1 MKIQKWYSQKA
12 TKKMNKTVVAVG
24 IIAVLLVSLFAGL
37 VPSSVALPSYTITD
51 NTVWIDDANVYMS
64 ATPHTISSGGW
75 VYFDLTPKNYNGDID
90 SVWGFNTSVVKPSKA
105 ELYSPHWDNRTTQHS
120 QFFQNVSS
128 FSLSS
133 GACDFGNSYNPH
145 HYDVTY
151 ETCDVWNEISGECE
165 SYKTVSS
172 VVCFDSYL
180 QEGSNYTA
188 YWHTDHSK
196 LILWKDISSSFTKIN
211 YDYGGMN
218 TWYYVKNVP
227 VVAGNSYQVRAWVD
241 VPISTDGVSGKY
253 WWTVKPSSETIAEA
267 IASGHWYA
275 LDPWYS
281 SSWLKRKQ
289 VTWTNVNATTL
300 TNFPAYTN
308 VTDEPEM
315 QTDWDDVVFTD
326 SSGNLI
332 AYELE
337 NYTTGFADYWVNISS
352 LPASGT
358 YTGWMYYGNDG
369 ASSQENPEGIYD
381 VHTKMVHH
389 MQDLVDSTSND
400 NDATNHGATYTSD
413 GMVDGAYDFN
423 GSSDYWD
430 CGSDASLNITDAL
443 SIEAW
448 VKTNSTI
455 QQSIVSKWKFG
466 DGWDFFTTQTI
477 GKLKWL
483 YDAGIAFESD
493 DIIIDNN
500 YHYVNFVRDGNTGYL
515 YIDSI
520 LQSNTISLTGVDIT
534 SGADCMIGNRE
545 ELATPF
551 NGTIDKVIIS
561 STARSA
567 DWINQSYQLV
577 TNQSTYVTWGSEEVS
592 NPVITLVS
600 QTPSTLYQNSTGNF
614 NVTWLVQHASDGLNS
629 SSVAFIYTNYYTVDG
644 SYNHSI
650 RVPSNDRAAAYT
662 NMSGEQILRADN
674 RNGSLNF
681 EDNTTITGGNVYEW
695 GGGDE
700 NTSRMTVTA
709 INSTHSYVY
718 WNGTLRDTVFP
729 SMFYLDRTEQENA
742 TMTQYG
748 IYKDHYLLAK
758 IWNVE
763 AIEGHDDY
771 IFTSFA
777 DTHLGA
783 ISPNKVLEIY
793 YLNES
798 YDPLGATN
806 PEDSA
811 YAFYLTSHNAT
822 SWVDY
827 KYSPHNSTYIKAF
840 TVNQSAI
847 EEAGIEVTKT
857 GYLYYMSSVASAK
870 PYYLNLTNSAS
881 SCNRSFAENNVTYIG
896 SSAPFSEYLYTPNIF
911 VSDRHE
917 GHQFQMKL
925 FAADDNGY
933 WGSSSLETTSI
944 GDAYFPPTTPSISHF
959 NYPIGTKD
967 YDMDGYYSGTFN
979 VGVGVATDPDGGTVT
994 HNLTIH
1000 YANETIVA
1008 IINNTF
1014 TEADATPG
1022 DPHALISFNST
1033 PYHSATDTYTMKVV
1047 ATDDEGQTTS
1057 SWLGVNFTIDV
1068 NAPTITETARTPSSV
1083 LVGDSVTISCTVTD
1097 DVSGVKNVSVQIK
1110 DAKDRV
1116 VNYTM
1121 VEGANNSYSYEFTY
1135 TGKEGWYYIQ
1145 HFYSYDN
1152 ASNLVDNASTLS
1164 FSARGYSAGD
1174 GVGGGA
1180 GGEVPTPSPT
1190 PEVNVTVTPSP
1201 APPLEWIRRPAA
1213 AISGRDAVIVVGG
1226 VVGATFVMLM
1236 LAILWNYNKKQK
1248 REGGWL

>member
-1 MKIQKWYSQKA
+1 MPFQKKCQKIQKM
-12 TKKMNKTVVAVG
+12 KKTIVAVG
-24 IIAVLLVSLFAGL
+24 IIAVLLASMFAGF
-37 VPSSVALPSYTITD
+37 VPSSVVVASPDNWTID
-51 NTVWIDDANVYMS
+51 GDKVYFEDANVYPS
-64 ATPHTISSGGW
+64 ATPHTISSSGW
-75 VYFDLTPKNYNGDID
+75 VYFNLTTKNFTGNID
-90 SVWGFNTSVVKPSKA
+90 ALWGFDTTIAKPTKPQVPNGWENKTSSHTF
-105 ELYSPHWDNRTTQHS
+105 Y
-120 QFFQNVSS
+120 NVSK
-128 FSLSS
+128 FEDT
-133 GACDFGNSYNPH
+133 A
-145 HYDVTY
+145 
-151 ETCDVWNEISGECE
+151 ETCEWGHDYNTHKKKIF
-165 SYKTVSS
+165 YQTNKTAI
-172 VVCFDSYL
+172 VCYDS
-180 QEGSNYTA
+180 QTNDGSNYTA
-188 YWHTDHSK
+188 TWHTRVWRKWDN
-196 LILWKDISSSFTKIN
+196 ISPSRFVSV
-211 YDYGGMN
+211 DYVHQGMDK
-218 TWYYVKNVP
+218 WYYIKDVA
-227 VVAGNSYQVRAWVD
+227 VVAGEAKQLRAWIE
-241 VPISTDGVSGKY
+241 VPISLEEVSGKY
-253 WWTVKPSSETIAEA
+253 WFAVKPSSETISEA
-267 IASGHWYA
+267 ISSGHFYS

-300 TNFPAYTN
+300 TNYAAYTN

-315 QTDWDDVVFTD
+315 QADWDDVVFTN
-326 SSGNLI
+326 SAGNLI

-337 NYTTGFADYWVNISS
+337 NYTTGFADYWVNVTI
-352 LPASGT
+352 PASSSVS
-358 YTGWMYYGNDG
+358 GWMYYGNDG
-369 ASSQENPEGIYD
+369 ASSQENPEGVYD
-381 VHTKMVHH
+381 SHTKMVHH

-400 NDATNHGATYTSD
+400 NDATNHGATYTSS
-413 GMVDGAYDFN
+413 GMVDGAYDYN

-430 CGSDASLNITDAL
+430 CGDIENITDA
-443 SIEAW
+443 ITVEAW
-448 VKTNSTI
+448 TKLDKIETWIPIVTKDFDVTIPYLLWANSGYPRIGFYDGTFKHAASPTVI
-455 QQSIVSKWKFG
+455 SINSWYHFVGTFDKSLGSDNWK
-466 DGWDFFTTQTI
+466 I
-477 GKLKWL
+477 
-483 YDAGIAFESD
+483 
-493 DIIIDNN
+493 
-500 YHYVNFVRDGNTGYL
+500 YVNGIEKGTYTSSDAIAVNADML
-515 YIDSI
+515 YIG
-520 LQSNTISLTGVDIT
+520 QYQYG
-534 SGADCMIGNRE
+534 GNY
-545 ELATPF
+545 F
-551 NGTIDKVIIS
+551 NGTIDNVIIS

-567 DWINQSYQLV
+567 DWINQSYELV
-577 TNQSTYVTWGSEEVS
+577 VNQSSWVSWGSAEVS
-592 NPVITLVS
+592 SPVITLVS

-614 NVTWLVQHASDGLNS
+614 NVTWLVQHASDGLNT

-650 RVPSNDRAAAYT
+650 RVPSNDRAFAYA

-674 RNGSLNF
+674 RNDTLNF
-681 EDNTTITGGNVYEW
+681 EDNDTITGGNIYEW

-700 NTSRMTVTA
+700 NTSRMTITA

-729 SMFYLDRTEQENA
+729 NMFYLDRTEQENA

-777 DTHLGA
+777 DTHLGGQ
-783 ISPNKVLEIY
+783 SPNKALEIY

-798 YDPLGATN
+798 YNPASSVD
-806 PEDSA
+806 PEDSP
-811 YAFYLTSHNAT
+811 YSFYLTSHNAT
-822 SWVDY
+822 SWIDY

-847 EEAGIEVTKT
+847 EDAGIEVTNT
-857 GYLYYMSSVASAK
+857 GYIYYISSVASAK

-917 GHQFQMKL
+917 GHQFRMKL

-944 GDAYFPPTTPSISHF
+944 GVAYFPPTTPSISHF
-959 NYPIGTKD
+959 NYPVGTKD
-967 YDMDGYYSGTFN
+967 YDMDGYYSGTFD

-994 HNLTIH
+994 HNLTLH

-1022 DPHALISFNST
+1022 DPHALISFNAT

-1047 ATDDEGQTTS
+1047 ATDNEGKTS
-1057 SWLGVNFTIDV
+1057 QSWLGVNFTIDV
-1068 NAPTITETARTPSSV
+1068 NAPTITLMARTPSSV
-1083 LVGDSVTISCTVTD
+1083 LVGDPVTITCTVTD
-1097 DVSGVKNVSVQIK
+1097 DVSGVENVSVQIK
-1110 DAKDRV
+1110 DAKSRV
-1116 VNYTM
+1116 TNYTM
-1121 VEGANNSYSYEFTY
+1121 TAGTNNTFSYEFTY

-1145 HFYSYDN
+1145 YFNSYDEAGNFREN
-1152 ASNLVDNASTLS
+1152 ASSLN
-1164 FSARGYSAGD
+1164 FSARGSSAG
-1174 GVGGGA
+1174 GGPGGGGA

-1190 PEVNVTVTPSP
+1190 PEVNATVTPSP
-1201 APPLEWIRRPAA
+1201 TPPIEWIRRPSA

-1236 LAILWNYNKKQK
+1236 LAILWNYYKRQK
-1248 REGGWL
+1248 SGGKWL